1 LTVSSCPWRAV
12 FFALLA
18 IGLVKVRRQPSY
30 APLFR
35 MPAAPWLSGL
45 VVLACAVILT
55 NQIATDP
62 INSAIGLAAVA
73 SGLPAYNL
81 ARRSH

>member
-1 LTVSSCPWRAV
+1 
-12 FFALLA
+12 
-18 IGLVKVRRQPSY
+18 
-30 APLFR
+30 

-45 VVLACAVILT
+45 FVLACAVILT

-73 SGLPAYNL
+73 AGLPAYNL